1 MSWRWKN
8 PELYSRSCNCF
19 FDQETW
25 EGKAADDLKRRP
37 QADITAFRREA
48 VEASMRDVNWYIF
61 LS

>member
-1 MSWRWKN
+1 M
-8 PELYSRSCNCF
+8 
-19 FDQETW
+19 
-25 EGKAADDLKRRP
+25 KRRP